1 MTVSLR
7 ERTESDL
14 LKSLEGEYGLPV
26 ELISPDG
33 EIINISANT
42 GEPLTGQ
49 ILYDTVGINPETGEE
64 MIVNNPIVT
73 LRRSSLSRVPA
84 PGATWAVKIPIS
96 PSTTADLETFIV
108 DSEHSPEGGRSIG
121 FIKLHLIKAQQS
133 LC

>member
-7 ERTESDL
+7 ERAESDL

-33 EIINISANT
+33 EVINTSANT

-49 ILYDTVGINPETGEE
+49 DLYDTVVVNPETGED

-73 LRRSSLSRVPA
+73 LRRSSLSRVPV
-84 PGATWAVKIPIS
+84 PGEKWAVKIPTS
-96 PSTTADLETFIV
+96 PSLTADLETFII
-108 DSEHSPEGGRSIG
+108 DPEHSPEGGRSIG